1 MTVGLSISRRCA
13 GREPEQAERGP
24 DGVPQGCLH
33 AEREDGAG
41 PGGVGRACAQLA
53 AGLLLVKLL
62 LRWGSLW
69 GSLQLAGSASPR
81 FGLFLLGLG
90 VGEGF
95 L

>member
-1 MTVGLSISRRCA
+1 MLDENQSKLSEDLMEFRRDASMLNVRMGL
-13 GREPEQAERGP
+13 GP
-24 DGVPQGCLH
+24 
-33 AEREDGAG
+33 
-41 PGGVGRACAQLA
+41 GVGRACAQLA